1 MATGPTPFGP
11 FVLLRRLGTGGMA
24 ETYLAERR
32 VEGAQGAGFGR
43 AVCLKLILP
52 EHTDDPEFLAWFF
65 EEARIH
71 GKLHHDN
78 IVQVYDFGAYE
89 GHHYLVLEYVEGCEL
104 RRLLRV
110 LADHKRR
117 LPHALSI
124 AIAYELA
131 NALTTAHELSID
143 GVHQNLV
150 HRDLS
155 PHNVLLSVHGHAK
168 LCDFGVVKAKSR
180 AVRTETGTT
189 KGKVP
194 YMSPE
199 QIVAPATID
208 GRTDLFALGV
218 ILFELLTGQH
228 PFRRAGDENDAELL
242 RRIVGGDRPR
252 VDALV
257 DDVPPM
263 LAEIVEAL
271 LQTER
276 QRRLPSATA
285 LARRLEST
293 TLSAVS
299 VRDLAAYVR
308 AARIG
313 KLPADEDVQSQ
324 TIPASMVPTRTRPVD
339 EPAPAPSRPTD
350 PPRSR
355 RIPSWLVALSAVFAV
370 SFAATLA
377 LRDSPREGAMVSTVP
392 RSEAFSREPLR
403 RGPSAETPR
412 SAHEPVASI
421 SEGAEPPLSS
431 SSSWPHGEANTLTAP
446 PAVPAAVP
454 TAPTSGVNV
463 SREGTDEREAP
474 LAPAAIAP
482 SPAEEALASPGLHGD
497 APVAARS
504 SGPSPAVEAKRVLKL
519 SAPEAGEEA
528 PASERNAWLDIV
540 VAGDGPAHRVWVDGQ
555 YQGTADVK
563 VKVAPG
569 KHVVAVGVEG
579 PTMERG
585 VRASSHRTRQVLFRP

>member
-1 MATGPTPFGP
+1 MTTTGPTPFGP

-32 VEGAQGAGFGR
+32 VDGAQGSGFGR

-52 EHTDDPEFLAWFF
+52 EHNDDPEFLAWFF

-78 IVQVYDFGAYE
+78 IVQVYDFGAHE

-117 LPHALSI
+117 LPHALSC

-131 NALTTAHELSID
+131 NALTTAHELAID
-143 GVHQNLV
+143 GMHQNLV

-218 ILFELLTGQH
+218 IMFELLTGQH
-228 PFRRAGDENDAELL
+228 PFRRTGDENDAALL
-242 RRIVGGDRPR
+242 RRIVGGERPR

-257 DDVPPM
+257 NDVPPV
-263 LAEIVEAL
+263 LADIVEGL

-276 QRRLPSATA
+276 ERRLPSAA
-285 LARRLEST
+285 VLARKLEAT

-308 AARIG
+308 AARVG
-313 KLPADEDVQSQ
+313 KLPADDEVQSQ
-324 TIPASMVPTRTRPVD
+324 TLPASMVPTQTRPVD
-339 EPAPAPSRPTD
+339 EAGAPARPTD
-350 PPRSR
+350 PPGTR
-355 RIPSWLVALSAVFAV
+355 RVPPWLVALSAC
-370 SFAATLA
+370 
-377 LRDSPREGAMVSTVP
+377 GK
-392 RSEAFSREPLR
+392 
-403 RGPSAETPR
+403 GPM
-412 SAHEPVASI
+412 
-421 SEGAEPPLSS
+421 
-431 SSSWPHGEANTLTAP
+431 
-446 PAVPAAVP
+446 
-454 TAPTSGVNV
+454 
-463 SREGTDEREAP
+463 
-474 LAPAAIAP
+474 
-482 SPAEEALASPGLHGD
+482 ASP
-497 APVAARS
+497 
-504 SGPSPAVEAKRVLKL
+504 
-519 SAPEAGEEA
+519 
-528 PASERNAWLDIV
+528 
-540 VAGDGPAHRVWVDGQ
+540 
-555 YQGTADVK
+555 
-563 VKVAPG
+563 
-569 KHVVAVGVEG
+569 
-579 PTMERG
+579 
-585 VRASSHRTRQVLFRP
+585 